1 MPKKSENILH
11 ILTTLPWYYSV
22 ITAIG
27 VYMGMAFFLPIIGN
41 INPITAGFTK
51 GLVQLAPL
59 AFFLFLLP
67 APISLIRSQRKRKQL
82 DAQQDINSIRDLSW
96 QRFEELVGEAYRR
109 QGYWVKEN
117 DGAGPDG
124 GIDLVISKGGKR
136 YLVQCK
142 QYRVQKVGVKVVREM
157 YGLVAA
163 EHAAGGIVITS
174 GTFTR
179 DAGRFAD
186 GKLLELVDGAQ
197 LARLIANIQSAPGK
211 TDVSVAPTPAYP
223 QKPNAVSSIPSCPL
237 CDREMVMR
245 TAKKGGNIGKQ
256 FWGCS
261 EFPKCQG
268 TRG

>member
-1 MPKKSENILH
+1 
-11 ILTTLPWYYSV
+11 
-22 ITAIG
+22 
-27 VYMGMAFFLPIIGN
+27 MGMTFLLPTIGSAN
-41 INPITAGFTK
+41 SITAGFTK
-51 GLVQLAPL
+51 GLAQLAPL

-67 APISLIRSQRKRKQL
+67 APISLIQSQRKRKQL

-179 DAGRFAD
+179 DADRFAD
-186 GKLLELVDGAQ
+186 GKSLELVDGTQ
-197 LARLIANIQSAPGK
+197 LARLIADVQGGAGSSPVSISPISTSPKTPGK
-211 TDVSVAPTPAYP
+211 TSNV
-223 QKPNAVSSIPSCPL
+223 PSCPV
-237 CDREMVMR
+237 CDREMVLR
-245 TAKKGGNIGKQ
+245 TAKKGNSAGKQ

-261 EFPKCQG
+261 AFPKCRG
-268 TRG
+268 TRD

>member
-1 MPKKSENILH
+1 MPKKSDNILH

-22 ITAIG
+22 LTAIG
-27 VYMGMAFFLPIIGN
+27 VYIAMTVIIPAVGS
-41 INPITAGFTK
+41 INPLAAGFAN
-51 GLVQLAPL
+51 GLAQLAPI

-67 APISLIRSQRKRKQL
+67 APISLIQSQRKRKQL

-124 GIDLVISKGGKR
+124 GIDLVISKGGER

-163 EHAAGGIVITS
+163 EHAAGGIIITS

-186 GKLLELVDGAQ
+186 GKSLELVDGIQ
-197 LARLIANIQSAPGK
+197 LARLIADVAVATAP
-211 TDVSVAPTPAYP
+211 
-223 QKPNAVSSIPSCPL
+223 VSSEMPDEVPSVPSCPV
-237 CDREMVMR
+237 CGRGMVF
-245 TAKKGGNIGKQ
+245 TDGKK
-256 FWGCS
+256 
-261 EFPKCQG
+261 
-268 TRG
+268 R

>member
-1 MPKKSENILH
+1 MTFL
-11 ILTTLPWYYSV
+11 
-22 ITAIG
+22 
-27 VYMGMAFFLPIIGN
+27 LPIIGN

-51 GLVQLAPL
+51 GLAQLAPL

-67 APISLIRSQRKRKQL
+67 APFSLIQSQRKRKQL
-82 DAQQDINSIRDLSW
+82 DTQQDINSIRDLSW

-109 QGYWVKEN
+109 QGFWVKEN

-124 GIDLVISKGGKR
+124 GIDLVISRGGKR

-186 GKLLELVDGAQ
+186 GKVLELVDGAQ
-197 LARLIANIQSAPGK
+197 LALLVGSVQSKIGTTTGK
-211 TDVSVAPTPAYP
+211 TGIMSRA
-223 QKPNAVSSIPSCPL
+223 SSCPV
-237 CDREMVMR
+237 CDGKMVLR
-245 TAKKGGNIGKQ
+245 TARKGKNQGKQ
-256 FWGCS
+256 FYGCS
-261 EFPKCQG
+261 GFPKCRY
-268 TRG
+268 TKAL

>member
-1 MPKKSENILH
+1 MPRKSDNILH

-22 ITAIG
+22 FTAIG
-27 VYMGMAFFLPIIGN
+27 VYMGMTFLLPAVASV
-41 INPITAGFTK
+41 NPMAAGFAG
-51 GLVQLAPL
+51 GLAQLAPL

-67 APISLIRSQRKRKQL
+67 APISLIQSQRKRKQL

-124 GIDLVISKGGKR
+124 GIDLIISKGGKR

-142 QYRVQKVGVKVVREM
+142 QYRVQKVGVKVIREM

-174 GTFTR
+174 GKFTW

-186 GKLLELVDGAQ
+186 GKSLELVDGVQ
-197 LARLIANIQSAPGK
+197 LVRLVADLQSGHGNPE
-211 TDVSVAPTPAYP
+211 VSVPQAPASLKTPDEI
-223 QKPNAVSSIPSCPL
+223 SGIPSCPV
-237 CDREMVMR
+237 CGREMVSR
-245 TAKKGGNIGKQ
+245 TAKKGRNVGKQ
-256 FWGCS
+256 FWGCPA
-261 EFPKCQG
+261 FPKCRG

>member
-1 MPKKSENILH
+1 MPKKSDNILH

-22 ITAIG
+22 FTAIA
-27 VYMGMAFFLPIIGN
+27 VYMGMAFLLPTVGS
-41 INPITAGFTK
+41 INPITAGFAN
-51 GLVQLAPL
+51 GLAQLAPL

-67 APISLIRSQRKRKQL
+67 APISLIQSQRKRKQL

-96 QRFEELVGEAYRR
+96 KRFEELVGESYRR

-142 QYRVQKVGVKVVREM
+142 QYRVQKVGVKIVREM

-163 EHAAGGIVITS
+163 EQAAGGIVITS

-179 DAGRFAD
+179 DADRFAD
-186 GKLLELVDGAQ
+186 GKSLELVDCTQLAQ
-197 LARLIANIQSAPGK
+197 LVAAVQNESN
-211 TDVSVAPTPAYP
+211 VSVAPASLEMPDDVSTVPA
-223 QKPNAVSSIPSCPL
+223 CPV
-237 CDREMVMR
+237 CAREMVLR
-245 TAKKGGNIGKQ
+245 IAKKGKNVGKR

-261 EFPKCQG
+261 AFPKCRG
-268 TRG
+268 TRANNV

>member
-1 MPKKSENILH
+1 
-11 ILTTLPWYYSV
+11 
-22 ITAIG
+22 
-27 VYMGMAFFLPIIGN
+27 MGMAVLLLTIGS

-51 GLVQLAPL
+51 GLAQLAPL

-67 APISLIRSQRKRKQL
+67 APISLIQSQRKRKQL

-124 GIDLVISKGGKR
+124 GIDLVISRGGQR
-136 YLVQCK
+136 WLVQCK
-142 QYRVQKVGVKVVREM
+142 QYRVQKVGVKVVREI

-179 DAGRFAD
+179 DAVKFAD
-186 GKLLELVDGAQ
+186 GKSLELVDGVQ
-197 LARLIANIQSAPGK
+197 LARLIADVQSVPGK
-211 TDVSVAPTPAYP
+211 PNVSVAQASVF
-223 QKPNAVSSIPSCPL
+223 PNVPDEVPSAPSCPV
-237 CDREMVMR
+237 CDREMVLRMAR
-245 TAKKGGNIGKQ
+245 KGKNAGKQ

-261 EFPKCQG
+261 AFPKCRG
-268 TRG
+268 TKANNV